1 MAITLSK
8 DDGAADLNGITHL
21 VVGVAWDP
29 SAGSS
34 GGVLGMARRK
44 KGVDLDLVAV
54 LVQGSDPVRFAGLD
68 SLDPLGNGSV
78 KHSGD
83 EQTGA
88 AEGDDET
95 VRVTFADVPAAITSI
110 VFIAAA
116 FKRGSSFDKAN
127 NVSFKVYDATGG
139 SSEQVADIWP
149 SLLGKDNANAICRAF
164 RNGPEWQLEV
174 LNRQGKIKQGDRQA
188 LIKFAMQ

>member
-1 MAITLSK
+1 MAITLTK

-21 VVGVAWDP
+21 IVGVAWDP
-29 SAGSS
+29 SAGTS
-34 GGVLGMARRK
+34 GGFLGKARKK
-44 KGVDLDLVAV
+44 KGVDLDLIAV
-54 LVQGSDPVRFAGLD
+54 LMQGEDPVRFAGLD

-95 VRVTFADVPAAITSI
+95 VKVTFADVPPAITSL

-116 FKRGSSFDKAN
+116 FKKGSSFDKAN

-139 SSEQVADIWP
+139 NSQQVADIWP
-149 SLLGKDNANAICRAF
+149 SLLGADNANAICRAF
-164 RNGPEWQLEV
+164 RNGAHWQLEV
-174 LNRQGKIKQGDRQA
+174 LNRQGKIKQGDRQG
-188 LIKFAMQ
+188 LIRFAMQ

>member
-1 MAITLSK
+1 MAITLTK
-8 DDGAADLNGITHL
+8 EDGAADLNGITHL
-21 VVGVAWDP
+21 IVGVAWDP

-34 GGVLGMARRK
+34 GGLLGKARRK
-44 KGVDLDLVAV
+44 KGVDLDLIAV
-54 LVQGSDPVRFAGLD
+54 LMQGAEPVRLAGLD

-95 VRVTFADVPAAITSI
+95 VQVTFANVPPAITSI

-127 NVSFKVYDATGG
+127 NISFKVYDATGG

-149 SLLGKDNANAICRAF
+149 SLLGADNANAICRAL
-164 RNGPEWQLEV
+164 RNGSHWQLEV
-174 LNRQGKIKQGDRQA
+174 LNQQGKIKQGDRQA
-188 LIKFAMQ
+188 LIRFAMQ